1 MSNNLYRFGH
11 DRGGFRHIPSLRT
24 NAHMLGREW
33 LAQLSGFECRHPSVC
48 VSESAGF
55 SGSWKMFFWRN
66 FSVSPGLTSVVRRLR
81 TLVISYTSLTRT
93 SPERS
98 LGSNASRKAAR
109 VRDSTRL
116 ALIQHLSPTRN
127 GFPSLCLASNHKE
140 ALATLGEAL
149 TDFSRSPSSRFIEA
163 CQ

>member
-1 MSNNLYRFGH
+1 MRICWAGSGLHNCLGSNV
-11 DRGGFRHIPSLRT
+11 DTLR
-24 NAHMLGREW
+24 
-33 LAQLSGFECRHPSVC
+33 SVC
-48 VSESAGF
+48 QNPQASVAHGKCFLGVISP
-55 SGSWKMFFWRN
+55 
-66 FSVSPGLTSVVRRLR
+66 VSPGLTSVVRRLR

-116 ALIQHLSPTRN
+116 ALIQHLSPPRN

-140 ALATLGEAL
+140 DLSMIGEAHAFRLVSKIPLSQGKGLSIL
-149 TDFSRSPSSRFIEA
+149 TGRN
-163 CQ
+163 

>member
-1 MSNNLYRFGH
+1 MRICWAG
-11 DRGGFRHIPSLRT
+11 
-24 NAHMLGREW
+24 
-33 LAQLSGFECRHPSVC
+33 SGFHNCLGSNVDTLRSVC
-48 VSESAGF
+48 QNPQASVAHG
-55 SGSWKMFFWRN
+55 KCFFGVI
-66 FSVSPGLTSVVRRLR
+66 SPVSPGLTSVVRRLR

-109 VRDSTRL
+109 VRDSTRF

-127 GFPSLCLASNHKE
+127 GFSSLCLASNHKE

-149 TDFSRSPSSRFIEA
+149 TDFSRSPSSKFVEA
-163 CQ
+163 RQ